1 MLRGGPGLFRA
12 VRHAIRAARQLHH
25 GNVVFVV
32 AHEHQLLGRPAGELH
47 QALHAPGLV
56 HIRLHHVVIAG
67 AVGHEFQAQIAVFLL
82 EFFHLLRRQDGE
94 GTEGHAFQM
103 PVLIL
108 AVQHILT
115 VSGGLFVKL
124 PHCLVFHIDVVVI
137 RKIEGQR
144 IVEILEE
151 VHQRIHLLGGQ
162 ILTVQKP
169 SLPVQNLGAVG
180 ADHVVRLDAAQNL
193 RLDGKAGCEET
204 YNDKLFWPGELCQEY
219 GSYIKP
225 ANLNLTYSGEK
236 LVGKTVDFKTEDS
249 EKGTLT
255 LNDIIPGEK
264 QTPLPI
270 SLCEQED
277 SYTFSGKNI
286 TMGGATVTYSGA
298 ITPKTMKLELDVVM
312 PQSKWKKSY
321 GISNFTKGKKMT
333 VTYSGGQYVWKETNE
348 ILTGG
353 FYVHLDDVELTKAGS
368 TLFLRMKL
376 IQNAL
381 CYFIPQLLQT
391 ITLQPDGNLVANY
404 TTSPVY
410 IGSVPINNIDPD
422 KDVGTIATFVTKFM
436 IGLLTEKDI
445 NNALTDRTWTASPI
459 NLITWTE
466 ENGKLK
472 INLNLPAII
481 SLATKD
487 GETPI
492 DSGLVSGIME
502 ALAQSNPVQ
511 LKLLL
516 GIVNSMIDN
525 PLLGIITSM
534 DTASFQQVFYLLTEG
549 IIFHIEEEDGHTHL
563 YLTKES
569 TTAFIQLL
577 PGLQPIVEGMLPESM
592 ANNTVFKNLLG
603 LLMGNDEN
611 GLPVLWNA
619 ANTIDLGLDLL
630 PQE

>member
-1 MLRGGPGLFRA
+1 
-12 VRHAIRAARQLHH
+12 
-25 GNVVFVV
+25 
-32 AHEHQLLGRPAGELH
+32 
-47 QALHAPGLV
+47 
-56 HIRLHHVVIAG
+56 
-67 AVGHEFQAQIAVFLL
+67 
-82 EFFHLLRRQDGE
+82 
-94 GTEGHAFQM
+94 
-103 PVLIL
+103 
-108 AVQHILT
+108 
-115 VSGGLFVKL
+115 
-124 PHCLVFHIDVVVI
+124 
-137 RKIEGQR
+137 
-144 IVEILEE
+144 
-151 VHQRIHLLGGQ
+151 
-162 ILTVQKP
+162 
-169 SLPVQNLGAVG
+169 
-180 ADHVVRLDAAQNL
+180 
-193 RLDGKAGCEET
+193 
-204 YNDKLFWPGELCQEY
+204 
-219 GSYIKP
+219 
-225 ANLNLTYSGEK
+225 
-236 LVGKTVDFKTEDS
+236 
-249 EKGTLT
+249 
-255 LNDIIPGEK
+255 
-264 QTPLPI
+264 
-270 SLCEQED
+270 
-277 SYTFSGKNI
+277 
-286 TMGGATVTYSGA
+286 
-298 ITPKTMKLELDVVM
+298 
-312 PQSKWKKSY
+312 
-321 GISNFTKGKKMT
+321 
-333 VTYSGGQYVWKETNE
+333 
-348 ILTGG
+348 
-353 FYVHLDDVELTKAGS
+353 
-368 TLFLRMKL
+368 MKL

-391 ITLQPDGNLVANY
+391 VTLQPDGNLVANY

-466 ENGKLK
+466 ESGKLK
-472 INLNLPAII
+472 INLNLPTII

-492 DSGLVSGIME
+492 DSGLVSGITE

>member
-1 MLRGGPGLFRA
+1 MDGGANHKQYKISNTGTGAMSPDGDANILYWSKTQETL
-12 VRHAIRAARQLHH
+12 AAWYPIGCTIGSGGGGSEVSITDQHSGFGTLE
-25 GNVVFVV
+25 NI
-32 AHEHQLLGRPAGELH
+32 
-47 QALHAPGLV
+47 LHAP
-56 HIRLHHVVIAG
+56 AK
-67 AVGHEFQAQIAVFLL
+67 
-82 EFFHLLRRQDGE
+82 D
-94 GTEGHAFQM
+94 
-103 PVLIL
+103 
-108 AVQHILT
+108 
-115 VSGGLFVKL
+115 
-124 PHCLVFHIDVVVI
+124 
-137 RKIEGQR
+137 
-144 IVEILEE
+144 
-151 VHQRIHLLGGQ
+151 
-162 ILTVQKP
+162 
-169 SLPVQNLGAVG
+169 
-180 ADHVVRLDAAQNL
+180 
-193 RLDGKAGCEET
+193 
-204 YNDKLFWPGELCQEY
+204 Y
-219 GSYIKP
+219 
-225 ANLNLTYSGEK
+225 TYSSSNPVAFTFRHALAK
-236 LVGKTVDFKTEDS
+236 VKVTLQ
-249 EKGTLT
+249 KGDGMENSDL
-255 LNDIIPGEK
+255 
-264 QTPLPI
+264 
-270 SLCEQED
+270 S
-277 SYTFSGKNI
+277 
-286 TMGGATVTYSGA
+286 GATVTFMGYTAGTLGYDGMTGSGNNGA
-298 ITPKTMKLELDVVM
+298 ITPKTMKLDLDVVM

-466 ENGKLK
+466 ESGRLK

-619 ANTIDLGLDLL
+619 ANTCLL
-630 PQE
+630 YTSDSADD